1 MCLGRTLGQS
11 FSCAGSTCWA
21 SSRGRARESEEL
33 MLEQSRIPVVV
44 RATDPILQSGVQMAL
59 RTRQEVWLVDEDAA
73 TPAEAVALVVTDRFD
88 ERGGQL
94 LRTLQVRGFNRVVL
108 IAGELEDTEILTAVE
123 GGVCAVARRADTTP
137 DVLVR
142 LVKAAAAGEGALP
155 PDLLGRLLNRVSRL
169 QRHVLEP
176 RGLHLAGITN
186 RETEVL
192 RLVASGLSTKEIA
205 DKLCYSQ
212 RTVKSILHDV
222 TNRFQLRNR
231 SHAVAYALRE
241 GLI

>member
-1 MCLGRTLGQS
+1 MPTN
-11 FSCAGSTCWA
+11 
-21 SSRGRARESEEL
+21 
-33 MLEQSRIPVVV
+33 RIQVLA
-44 RATDPILQSGVQMAL
+44 RATDPILQSGVRGAL
-59 RTRQEVWLVDEDAA
+59 RTRPEIWLVDEDADVA
-73 TPAEAVALVVTDRFD
+73 RTVALIAADRLD
-88 ERGGQL
+88 ERTMQL
-94 LRTLQVRGFNRVVL
+94 LKALQGKGFARIVL
-108 IAGELEDTEILTAVE
+108 VSGELDDTEMLTAVE
-123 GGVCAVARRADTTP
+123 AGVCAVARRADSTP
-137 DVLVR
+137 DTLVR
-142 LVKAAAAGEGALP
+142 LVTAAAAGEGALP

-176 RGLHLAGITN
+176 RGMQLAGITN
-186 RETEVL
+186 REGEVL

-231 SHAVAYALRE
+231 AHAVAYALRE

>member
-1 MCLGRTLGQS
+1 
-11 FSCAGSTCWA
+11 
-21 SSRGRARESEEL
+21 
-33 MLEQSRIPVVV
+33 MLDQSRTPVIV
-44 RATDPILQSGVQMAL
+44 RATDPILQNGVHMAL
-59 RTRQEVWLVDEDAA
+59 RTRPEVWLVDEEDAS
-73 TPAEAVALVVTDRFD
+73 PDAVALVVTDRFD
-88 ERGGQL
+88 DRANHL
-94 LRTLQVRGFNRVVL
+94 LKTLQVRGFARVVL
-108 IAGELEDTEILTAVE
+108 VAGELEDSEILTAVE
-123 GGVCAVARRADTTP
+123 GGVCAVARRVDTTP

-142 LVKAAAAGEGALP
+142 LVKAASAGEGALP

-192 RLVASGLSTKEIA
+192 RLVASGMSTKEIA

>member
-1 MCLGRTLGQS
+1 
-11 FSCAGSTCWA
+11 
-21 SSRGRARESEEL
+21 
-33 MLEQSRIPVVV
+33 MLEQSRTPVVV
-44 RATDPILQSGVQMAL
+44 RATDPILQSGVHMAL
-59 RTRQEVWLVDEDAA
+59 RTRQEVWLVEEEDA
-73 TPAEAVALVVTDRFD
+73 TPDTVALVVADRFD
-88 ERGGQL
+88 ERAGQL
-94 LRTLQVRGFNRVVL
+94 LKALQCRGFARVVL
-108 IAGELEDTEILTAVE
+108 VAGELEDSEILTAVE

-142 LVKAAAAGEGALP
+142 LVQAASAGEGELP

-176 RGLHLAGITN
+176 RGLHLAGVTD

>member
-1 MCLGRTLGQS
+1 MHEQRRT
-11 FSCAGSTCWA
+11 
-21 SSRGRARESEEL
+21 
-33 MLEQSRIPVVV
+33 PVLV
-44 RATDPILQSGVQMAL
+44 RATDPILQNGVHMAM
-59 RTRQEVWLVDEDAA
+59 RTRPEIWLVDEDSA
-73 TPAEAVALVVTDRFD
+73 TPDTVALVVTDRFD
-88 ERGGQL
+88 ERGSQV
-94 LRTLQVRGFNRVVL
+94 LRTLQVRGFTRIVL
-108 IAGELEDTEILTAVE
+108 IAGELEDAEVLTAVE
-123 GGVCAVARRADTTP
+123 GGVCAVARRSETTP

-142 LVKAAAAGEGALP
+142 LVKAAASGEGALP
-155 PDLLGRLLNRVSRL
+155 PDMLGRLLNRVSRL

-192 RLVASGLSTKEIA
+192 KLVANGLSTKEIA
-205 DKLCYSQ
+205 DQLCYSQ

>member
-1 MCLGRTLGQS
+1 MHEQRRT
-11 FSCAGSTCWA
+11 
-21 SSRGRARESEEL
+21 
-33 MLEQSRIPVVV
+33 PVVV
-44 RATDPILQSGVQMAL
+44 RATDPILQNGVHMAL
-59 RTRQEVWLVDEDAA
+59 RTRPEVWLVDEETA
-73 TPAEAVALVVTDRFD
+73 TPEAVALVVTDRFD
-88 ERGGQL
+88 ERGSQL
-94 LRTLQVRGFNRVVL
+94 LRTLQVRGFTRIVL

-123 GGVCAVARRADTTP
+123 GGVCAVARRSETTP

-142 LVKAAAAGEGALP
+142 LVKA
-155 PDLLGRLLNRVSRL
+155 
-169 QRHVLEP
+169 

-192 RLVASGLSTKEIA
+192 KLVANGLSTKEIA
-205 DKLCYSQ
+205 DQLCYSQ

>member
-1 MCLGRTLGQS
+1 MLATTRTHVL
-11 FSCAGSTCWA
+11 
-21 SSRGRARESEEL
+21 
-33 MLEQSRIPVVV
+33 V
-44 RATDPILQSGVQMAL
+44 RATDPILQNGVCAAL
-59 RTRQEVWLVDEDAA
+59 RTRPEVWLVDEETDVMS
-73 TPAEAVALVVTDRFD
+73 TVALVAADRFD
-88 ERGGQL
+88 ERTAHL
-94 LRTLQVRGFNRVVL
+94 LKSVQGRGFVKIVL
-108 IAGELEDTEILTAVE
+108 IAGDLAEAEILTAVE
-123 GGVCAVARRADTTP
+123 SGVCAVARRAEATP

-176 RGLHLAGITN
+176 RGLQLAGVTN
-186 RETEVL
+186 RESEVL
-192 RLVASGLSTKEIA
+192 RLVASGLSTQEIA

-222 TNRFQLRNR
+222 TNRFQLKNR
-231 SHAVAYALRE
+231 AHAVAYALRE